1 MVWEP
6 KGCCCFDLR
15 TGSLILG
22 SLVLAFSVLGLI
34 LSINTVVNV
43 DVDLE
48 ISKACADEKV
58 NEAVEDCHSLLK
70 SIVIGFI
77 ASRFIIDVVVTI
89 LSSLLIHGIRKNMTR
104 LVIPFMGMQV
114 FAISV
119 LILLGVA
126 LLGICA
132 VVGVWK
138 GFFIIAIA
146 LGSIIFL
153 ETYFLLVIRA
163 FYYEMKRAKAHVHI
177 ALKDEGGF
185 AESQKYFETKTAH
198 Y

>member
-6 KGCCCFDLR
+6 RGCCCFDLR

-34 LSINTVVNV
+34 LSVNTVVNV

-48 ISKACADEKV
+48 ISKVCADEAV

-70 SIVIGFI
+70 NIVIGFI
-77 ASRFIIDVVVTI
+77 ASRFIIDIVVTI

-104 LVIPFMGMQV
+104 LLIPFMCMQV
-114 FAISV
+114 LAISV
-119 LILLGVA
+119 LVLLALG
-126 LLGICA
+126 LLGISA
-132 VVGVWK
+132 VVGLWK
-138 GFFIIAIA
+138 GFFIVLVIF
-146 LGSIIFL
+146 GSVIFL

-163 FYYEMKRAKAHVHI
+163 FYYEVRRAKAHVHI

-185 AESQKYFETKTAH
+185 AESQKYYEAKPGH

>member
-185 AESQKYFETKTAH
+185 AESQKYFETKPGH

>member
-185 AESQKYFETKTAH
+185 AESQKYFETKTGH